1 MPLTDLFCGTRRNA
15 PRKSLTSLGK
25 THRSVSDEACIGNLG
40 TCALCPIVPTVTIRW
55 GKRAA
60 HRALASE
67 SRSMLVA
74 HEADE
79 APPSPDDS
87 LPQVALLALVGGA
100 VVLAVAAASLALW
113 EGKVVLLLLF
123 FSYTLGAAMRPGV
136 DRLVRVGVP
145 RALALVGYL
154 ILFFAVIG
162 LLFWLII
169 PVAFDQTQQALT
181 DGPQHDPAAP
191 QGLLQSVRGQALNSL
206 ESKLEEI
213 SDPNTA
219 LSTLVGT
226 LSALAGVAFTLA
238 AAAYWVIER
247 DRFVNVVLAVVPH
260 EKRATVRDTW
270 LLIDLKL
277 GAVMRTKLLL
287 VLMTS
292 SILSLAF
299 WVIGLPYF
307 LLVGVFAGIVEIL
320 PVIGP
325 LIAGLTA
332 VAAGLTVSW
341 QLGLA
346 AAIVVYGLR
355 IVQDY
360 VINPRLF
367 GRAVHLPPLAVLLS
381 VSAVAL
387 LLGPWWVPLAI
398 PLTAV
403 VSTLL
408 DVLVW
413 KGDPAEVDV
422 PTVLTRTDDT
432 VGDRRRRP
440 WRPSED
446 VSKETGRA

>member
-1 MPLTDLFCGTRRNA
+1 MTAEPKETPPDYR
-15 PRKSLTSLGK
+15 
-25 THRSVSDEACIGNLG
+25 DE
-40 TCALCPIVPTVTIRW
+40 
-55 GKRAA
+55 
-60 HRALASE
+60 
-67 SRSMLVA
+67 
-74 HEADE
+74 
-79 APPSPDDS
+79 S
-87 LPQVALLALVGGA
+87 LPQVALLTLVGGV
-100 VVLAVAAASLALW
+100 VVLAVTAATLAVW
-113 EGKVVLLLLF
+113 EGRSVVLLLFL
-123 FSYTLGAAMRPGV
+123 SYTLAAAMRPGV
-136 DRLVRVGVP
+136 DSLVRIGVP
-145 RALALVGYL
+145 RAVALVGH
-154 ILFFAVIG
+154 FA
-162 LLFWLII
+162 LLFALIALFLWLIV
-169 PVAFDQTQQALT
+169 PVAFDQTQEALADVPRQEAPT
-181 DGPQHDPAAP
+181 D
-191 QGLLQSVRGQALNSL
+191 QGLLDSVREQALSSL
-206 ESKLEEI
+206 EAKLRDVSE
-213 SDPNTA
+213 PNAA
-219 LSTLVGT
+219 LSTLLGT
-226 LSALAGVAFTLA
+226 LAALAGVAFTLA

-247 DRFVNVVLAVVPH
+247 DRLVNVVLALVPH
-260 EKRATVRDTW
+260 EKRTTVRDTW

-277 GAVMRTKLLL
+277 GAVIRTKLLL
-287 VLMTS
+287 VLMTA
-292 SILSLAF
+292 SILSFAF

-367 GRAVHLPPLAVLLS
+367 GRAVHLPPLAVLLA

-413 KGDPAEVDV
+413 KSDPAETEV
-422 PTVLTRTDDT
+422 PTVLTPTDDT
-432 VGDRRRRP
+432 VEDRRRRL
-440 WRPSED
+440 WQASRKVTKD
-446 VSKETGRA
+446 AGRA

>member
-1 MPLTDLFCGTRRNA
+1 MAAANTDTPLDRG
-15 PRKSLTSLGK
+15 
-25 THRSVSDEACIGNLG
+25 DEA
-40 TCALCPIVPTVTIRW
+40 
-55 GKRAA
+55 
-60 HRALASE
+60 
-67 SRSMLVA
+67 
-74 HEADE
+74 
-79 APPSPDDS
+79 
-87 LPQVALLALVGGA
+87 LPHVALLTLVGGV
-100 VVLAVAAASLALW
+100 VVLAVTAATLALW
-113 EGKVVLLLLF
+113 EGRVVVLLLFLA
-123 FSYTLGAAMRPGV
+123 YTLGAAMRPGV
-136 DRLVRVGVP
+136 ESLVRMGIP
-145 RALALVGYL
+145 RALGL
-154 ILFFAVIG
+154 IGHFVLFFGLVALLLWLVVPIVLEQAQQAMADVPRHDAVAEHG
-162 LLFWLII
+162 LLSS
-169 PVAFDQTQQALT
+169 VRQQALT
-181 DGPQHDPAAP
+181 
-191 QGLLQSVRGQALNSL
+191 SL
-206 ESKLEEI
+206 ESKLSEI
-213 SDPNTA
+213 SEPDTA

-226 LSALAGVAFTLA
+226 LAALAGVAFTLA

-247 DRFVNVVLAVVPH
+247 DRLVKVVLAVVPH
-260 EKRATVRDTW
+260 EKRTTVRDTW

-277 GAVMRTKLLL
+277 GAVIRTKLLL
-287 VLMTS
+287 VLMTG
-292 SILSLAF
+292 SILSFAF

-360 VINPRLF
+360 VVNPRLF
-367 GRAVHLPPLAVLLS
+367 GRAVHLPPLAVLLA

-413 KGDPAEVDV
+413 KNDPAEEAV
-422 PTVLTRTDDT
+422 PTVLAPTDDT
-432 VGDRRRRP
+432 VQDRRRRP
-440 WRPSED
+440 WRGSGH
-446 VSKETGRA
+446 VSKDAGRA

>member
-1 MPLTDLFCGTRRNA
+1 VAA
-15 PRKSLTSLGK
+15 PEAEKAA
-25 THRSVSDEACIGNLG
+25 VSRDN
-40 TCALCPIVPTVTIRW
+40 
-55 GKRAA
+55 
-60 HRALASE
+60 
-67 SRSMLVA
+67 
-74 HEADE
+74 
-79 APPSPDDS
+79 S
-87 LPQVALLALVGGA
+87 LPHVALLTLVGGVVALA
-100 VVLAVAAASLALW
+100 VVAVTLALW
-113 EGKVVLLLLF
+113 EGRVVLLLLF
-123 FSYTLGAAMRPGV
+123 LAYTLGAAMRPGV
-136 DRLVRVGVP
+136 DSLVRVGVP
-145 RALALVGYL
+145 RALALVGH
-154 ILFFAVIG
+154 FA
-162 LLFWLII
+162 LLFSVIALLLWLIA
-169 PVAFDQTQQALT
+169 PAAFDQTQQALSDVPRSNAAT
-181 DGPQHDPAAP
+181 DQD
-191 QGLLQSVRGQALNSL
+191 LLHSVRGQALNSL

-213 SDPNTA
+213 SEPNAA

-247 DRFVNVVLAVVPH
+247 DRLVNVVLAIVPH
-260 EKRATVRDTW
+260 EKRTTVRDTW

-277 GAVMRTKLLL
+277 GAVIRTKLLL
-287 VLMTS
+287 VLMTAS
-292 SILSLAF
+292 VLSFAF

-367 GRAVHLPPLAVLLS
+367 GRAVHLPPLAVLLA

-387 LLGPWWVPLAI
+387 LLGAWWVPLAI

-413 KGDPAEVDV
+413 KSDPAEVDV
-422 PTVLTRTDDT
+422 PTVLTRSDDT
-432 VGDRRRRP
+432 VEDRRRRP
-440 WRPSED
+440 WRGSGD
-446 VSKETGRA
+446 VSKDAGRA

>member
-1 MPLTDLFCGTRRNA
+1 VAA
-15 PRKSLTSLGK
+15 PEIESARKS
-25 THRSVSDEACIGNLG
+25 RDE
-40 TCALCPIVPTVTIRW
+40 
-55 GKRAA
+55 
-60 HRALASE
+60 
-67 SRSMLVA
+67 
-74 HEADE
+74 
-79 APPSPDDS
+79 S
-87 LPQVALLALVGGA
+87 LPHIAQLTLVGGA
-100 VVLAVAAASLALW
+100 VVLGVTAATLALW
-113 EGKVVLLLLF
+113 EGRAVVLLLFLA
-123 FSYTLGAAMRPGV
+123 YTLGAAMRPGV
-136 DRLVRVGVP
+136 DSLVRVGVP
-145 RALALVGYL
+145 RALALIGY
-154 ILFFAVIG
+154 FA
-162 LLFWLII
+162 LLFSLVALVLWLIV
-169 PVAFDQTQQALT
+169 PVAFDQTQQALADAPRPESAT
-181 DGPQHDPAAP
+181 D
-191 QGLLQSVRGQALNSL
+191 QGLVHSIREQALTSL
-206 ESKLEEI
+206 ESKLGDI
-213 SDPNTA
+213 SEPNAA

-226 LSALAGVAFTLA
+226 LAALAGVAFTLA

-247 DRFVNVVLAVVPH
+247 DRLVNVVLAVVPH
-260 EKRATVRDTW
+260 EKRTTVRDTW

-277 GAVMRTKLLL
+277 GAVIRTKLLL
-287 VLMTS
+287 VLMTA
-292 SILSLAF
+292 SILSFAF

-367 GRAVHLPPLAVLLS
+367 GRAVHLPPLAVLLA

-408 DVLVW
+408 DVIVW
-413 KGDPAEVDV
+413 KADPAEKEV
-422 PTVLTRTDDT
+422 PTVLAPTDDT
-432 VGDRRRRP
+432 VEDRRRQP
-440 WRPSED
+440 WKASGE
-446 VSKETGRA
+446 VSKEARRA

>member
-1 MPLTDLFCGTRRNA
+1 MAA
-15 PRKSLTSLGK
+15 P
-25 THRSVSDEACIGNLG
+25 
-40 TCALCPIVPTVTIRW
+40 
-55 GKRAA
+55 
-60 HRALASE
+60 
-67 SRSMLVA
+67 
-74 HEADE
+74 EADK
-79 APPSPDDS
+79 AAVSGDSS
-87 LPQVALLALVGGA
+87 LPHIALLTLVGG
-100 VVLAVAAASLALW
+100 VVALAVIAVTLALW
-113 EGKVVLLLLF
+113 EGRVVMLLLF
-123 FSYTLGAAMRPGV
+123 LAYTLGAAMRPGV
-136 DRLVRVGVP
+136 ESLGHVGLP
-145 RALALVGYL
+145 RALALVAH
-154 ILFFAVIG
+154 FA
-162 LLFWLII
+162 LLFAIVALLLWLIV
-169 PVAFDQTQQALT
+169 PVAFDQTQQALADVPPGNTAT
-181 DGPQHDPAAP
+181 DQD
-191 QGLLQSVRGQALNSL
+191 LLHSVRGQALNSL
-206 ESKLEEI
+206 ESKLDDI
-213 SDPNTA
+213 SDPTAA

-238 AAAYWVIER
+238 AAGYWVVER
-247 DRFVNVVLAVVPH
+247 DRLVNVVLAVVPH

-277 GAVMRTKLLL
+277 GAVIRTKLLL
-287 VLMTS
+287 VLMTAS
-292 SILSLAF
+292 VLSFAF

-367 GRAVHLPPLAVLLS
+367 GRAVHLPPLAVLLA

-413 KGDPAEVDV
+413 KSDPAEVDV
-422 PTVLTRTDDT
+422 PTVLTHTDDT
-432 VGDRRRRP
+432 VEDRRRRP
-440 WRPSED
+440 WRASRD
-446 VSKETGRA
+446 VSKDAGHA

>member
-1 MPLTDLFCGTRRNA
+1 MATP
-15 PRKSLTSLGK
+15 
-25 THRSVSDEACIGNLG
+25 
-40 TCALCPIVPTVTIRW
+40 
-55 GKRAA
+55 
-60 HRALASE
+60 
-67 SRSMLVA
+67 
-74 HEADE
+74 EADK
-79 APPSPDDS
+79 AAVAGNNA
-87 LPQVALLALVGGA
+87 LPHVALLTLVGGVVALA
-100 VVLAVAAASLALW
+100 VVAVTLALW
-113 EGKVVLLLLF
+113 EGRVVMLLLF
-123 FSYTLGAAMRPGV
+123 LAYTLGAAVRPGV
-136 DRLVRVGVP
+136 DRLVRMGVP
-145 RALALVGYL
+145 RALALVGH
-154 ILFFAVIG
+154 FALVFSVIA
-162 LLFWLII
+162 LLLWLIV
-169 PVAFDQTQQALT
+169 PVALDQTQQALADVPSGNAAT
-181 DGPQHDPAAP
+181 DQD
-191 QGLLQSVRGQALNSL
+191 LLHSLRGQALNSL
-206 ESKLEEI
+206 ESKLEDI
-213 SDPNTA
+213 SEPNAA

-247 DRFVNVVLAVVPH
+247 DRLVNVVLAVVPH

-277 GAVMRTKLLL
+277 GAVIRTKLLL

-292 SILSLAF
+292 SVLSFVF
-299 WVIGLPYF
+299 WLIGLPYF

-360 VINPRLF
+360 VVNPRLF
-367 GRAVHLPPLAVLLS
+367 GRAVHLPPLAVLLA

-413 KGDPAEVDV
+413 KSDPADVDV
-422 PTVLTRTDDT
+422 PTVLTHTDDT
-432 VGDRRRRP
+432 VEDRRRRP
-440 WRPSED
+440 WRASGD
-446 VSKETGRA
+446 LSKDTERA

>member
-1 MPLTDLFCGTRRNA
+1 VAA
-15 PRKSLTSLGK
+15 P
-25 THRSVSDEACIGNLG
+25 
-40 TCALCPIVPTVTIRW
+40 
-55 GKRAA
+55 
-60 HRALASE
+60 
-67 SRSMLVA
+67 
-74 HEADE
+74 EADR
-79 APPSPDDS
+79 AQVTRDDS
-87 LPQVALLALVGGA
+87 LPHVALLTLVGGV
-100 VVLAVAAASLALW
+100 VVLAVAAATLALW
-113 EGKVVLLLLF
+113 EGRAVVLLLFLA
-123 FSYTLGAAMRPGV
+123 YTLGAATRPGV
-136 DRLVRVGVP
+136 DRLVRVGIP
-145 RALALVGYL
+145 RALALVGHFA
-154 ILFFAVIG
+154 LFFTVIA
-162 LLFWLII
+162 LLLWLIV
-169 PVAFDQTQQALT
+169 PVAFDQTQRALADVPRDHAAT
-181 DGPQHDPAAP
+181 D
-191 QGLLQSVRGQALNSL
+191 QGLLHSVRGQALDSL
-206 ESKLEEI
+206 ESKLEGI
-213 SDPNTA
+213 SEPNTA

-247 DRFVNVVLAVVPH
+247 DRLVNVVLAVVPQ

-270 LLIDLKL
+270 LVIDLKL
-277 GAVMRTKLLL
+277 GAVIRTKLLL
-287 VLMTS
+287 VLMTA
-292 SILSLAF
+292 SILSFVF
-299 WVIGLPYF
+299 WVIGLPYY

-332 VAAGLTVSW
+332 IAAGLTVSW

-367 GRAVHLPPLAVLLS
+367 GRAVHLPPLAVLLA

-413 KGDPAEVDV
+413 KSDPAEIDV

-432 VGDRRRRP
+432 VEDRRRRP
-440 WRPSED
+440 WRTSRD
-446 VSKETGRA
+446 VSKDTGRA

>member
-1 MPLTDLFCGTRRNA
+1 VAA
-15 PRKSLTSLGK
+15 P
-25 THRSVSDEACIGNLG
+25 
-40 TCALCPIVPTVTIRW
+40 
-55 GKRAA
+55 
-60 HRALASE
+60 
-67 SRSMLVA
+67 
-74 HEADE
+74 EADGV
-79 APPSPDDS
+79 PVSRDNS
-87 LPQVALLALVGGA
+87 LPHVALLTLVGGVVALA
-100 VVLAVAAASLALW
+100 VVAVTLALW
-113 EGKVVLLLLF
+113 EGRVVMLLLF
-123 FSYTLGAAMRPGV
+123 LAYTLGAAMRPGV
-136 DRLVRVGVP
+136 DSLVRVGVP
-145 RALALVGYL
+145 RAVGLVGH
-154 ILFFAVIG
+154 FA
-162 LLFWLII
+162 LLFSVIALLLWLIV
-169 PVAFDQTQQALT
+169 PVAFDQTQQALADVPPGTAAT
-181 DGPQHDPAAP
+181 DQD
-191 QGLLQSVRGQALNSL
+191 LLHSVRGQALNSL
-206 ESKLEEI
+206 ESKLDEI
-213 SDPNTA
+213 SEPTAA

-247 DRFVNVVLAVVPH
+247 DRLVNVVLAVLPH

-277 GAVMRTKLLL
+277 GAVIRTKLLL
-287 VLMTS
+287 VLMTTS
-292 SILSLAF
+292 VLSFAF

-325 LIAGLTA
+325 LIAGLTS

-367 GRAVHLPPLAVLLS
+367 GRAVHLPPLAVLLA

-413 KGDPAEVDV
+413 KSDPAEVDV
-422 PTVLTRTDDT
+422 PTVLTHTDDT
-432 VGDRRRRP
+432 VEDRRRRP
-440 WRPSED
+440 WRASGD
-446 VSKETGRA
+446 VSKDTGRA

>member
-1 MPLTDLFCGTRRNA
+1 M
-15 PRKSLTSLGK
+15 
-25 THRSVSDEACIGNLG
+25 
-40 TCALCPIVPTVTIRW
+40 
-55 GKRAA
+55 
-60 HRALASE
+60 
-67 SRSMLVA
+67 
-74 HEADE
+74 
-79 APPSPDDS
+79 
-87 LPQVALLALVGGA
+87 
-100 VVLAVAAASLALW
+100 VVLAVAAATLALW
-113 EGKVVLLLLF
+113 EGRVVVLLLFLA
-123 FSYTLGAAMRPGV
+123 YTLGAAMRPGV
-136 DRLVRVGVP
+136 DGLVRFGVP
-145 RALALVGYL
+145 RGVALVGHFA
-154 ILFFAVIG
+154 LFFGAVV
-162 LLFWLII
+162 LLLWLVV
-169 PVAFDQTQQALT
+169 PVAFEQTQQALT
-181 DGPQHDPAAP
+181 DVPRHDAATD
-191 QGLLQSVRGQALNSL
+191 QGLVSSIREQALSSL
-206 ESKLEEI
+206 ESRLREI
-213 SDPNTA
+213 SEPDTA

-226 LSALAGVAFTLA
+226 LAALAGFAFTLA

-247 DRFVNVVLAVVPH
+247 DRLVRVVLAVVPH

-277 GAVMRTKLLL
+277 GAVIRTKLLL
-287 VLMTS
+287 VLMTA
-292 SILSLAF
+292 SILSFAF

-307 LLVGVFAGIVEIL
+307 LLVGVFAGLVEVL

-346 AAIVVYGLR
+346 AAVVVYGLR

-367 GRAVHLPPLAVLLS
+367 GRAVHLPPLAVLLA

-413 KGDPAEVDV
+413 KTNPGEEAV
-422 PTVLTRTDDT
+422 PTVLTSTDDT
-432 VGDRRRRP
+432 VEDRRRRP
-440 WRPSED
+440 WLSSGD
-446 VSKETGRA
+446 VSKEADRA

>member
-1 MPLTDLFCGTRRNA
+1 VPVPEAQAARDSR
-15 PRKSLTSLGK
+15 
-25 THRSVSDEACIGNLG
+25 DE
-40 TCALCPIVPTVTIRW
+40 
-55 GKRAA
+55 
-60 HRALASE
+60 
-67 SRSMLVA
+67 
-74 HEADE
+74 
-79 APPSPDDS
+79 S
-87 LPQVALLALVGGA
+87 LPQVALLTLVGGV
-100 VVLAVAAASLALW
+100 VVLAVTAATLALW
-113 EGKVVLLLLF
+113 QGRTVVLLLFL
-123 FSYTLGAAMRPGV
+123 SYTLGAAMRPGV
-136 DRLVRVGVP
+136 DSLVRTGVP
-145 RALALVGYL
+145 RAVALVGH
-154 ILFFAVIG
+154 FA
-162 LLFWLII
+162 LLFTVVALLLWLIV
-169 PVAFDQTQQALT
+169 PVAFDQTQQALADVPRHDAAT
-181 DGPQHDPAAP
+181 DQRLFDSAR
-191 QGLLQSVRGQALNSL
+191 VQALSSL
-206 ESKLEEI
+206 ESKLREVSEP
-213 SDPNTA
+213 DTA

-226 LSALAGVAFTLA
+226 LAAFAGVAFTLA

-247 DRFVNVVLAVVPH
+247 DRLVNVVLAVIPH
-260 EKRATVRDTW
+260 EKRTTVRDTW

-277 GAVMRTKLLL
+277 GAVIRTKLLL
-287 VLMTS
+287 VLMTA
-292 SILSLAF
+292 SILSFAF

-325 LIAGLTA
+325 LIAGVSA

-367 GRAVHLPPLAVLLS
+367 GRAVHLPPLAVLLA

-413 KGDPAEVDV
+413 KNDPAEKEV
-422 PTVLTRTDDT
+422 PTVLAPTNDT
-432 VGDRRRRP
+432 VEDRRRRP
-440 WRPSED
+440 WRRSGE
-446 VSKETGRA
+446 VSKDAGRA

>member
-1 MPLTDLFCGTRRNA
+1 MGVARGVKTPRR
-15 PRKSLTSLGK
+15 
-25 THRSVSDEACIGNLG
+25 RS
-40 TCALCPIVPTVTIRW
+40 T
-55 GKRAA
+55 
-60 HRALASE
+60 
-67 SRSMLVA
+67 LVA
-74 HEADE
+74 LPKADG
-79 APPSPDDS
+79 AQASRNDS
-87 LPQVALLALVGGA
+87 LPRVALLALVGGV
-100 VVLAVAAASLALW
+100 VVLAVASATLALW
-113 EGKVVLLLLF
+113 EGRVVMLLLF
-123 FSYTLGAAMRPGV
+123 LAYTLGAAMRPGV
-136 DRLVRVGVP
+136 DSLVRIGVP
-145 RALALVGYL
+145 RALALVGHFA
-154 ILFFAVIG
+154 LFFAVIAF
-162 LLFWLII
+162 LLWLLV
-169 PVAFDQTQQALT
+169 PVAFDQTQQALADVPRHNADT
-181 DGPQHDPAAP
+181 D
-191 QGLLQSVRGQALNSL
+191 QGLLDSVRGQALNSL
-206 ESKLEEI
+206 ESKLEGI
-213 SDPNTA
+213 SEPNTA
-219 LSTLVGT
+219 LSTLIGT

-247 DRFVNVVLAVVPH
+247 DRLVNVVLAVVPH

-277 GAVMRTKLLL
+277 GAVIRTKLLL
-287 VLMTS
+287 VVMTA
-292 SILSLAF
+292 SILTFAF
-299 WVIGLPYF
+299 WIIGLPYF
-307 LLVGVFAGIVEIL
+307 LLVGVFAGVVEIL

-367 GRAVHLPPLAVLLS
+367 GRAVHLPPLAVLLA

-413 KGDPAEVDV
+413 KSDPAEEGV

-432 VGDRRRRP
+432 VEDHRRRP
-440 WRPSED
+440 WRASGD
-446 VSKETGRA
+446 VSKDTGRA

>member
-1 MPLTDLFCGTRRNA
+1 MTAEPKETPPDYR
-15 PRKSLTSLGK
+15 
-25 THRSVSDEACIGNLG
+25 DE
-40 TCALCPIVPTVTIRW
+40 
-55 GKRAA
+55 
-60 HRALASE
+60 
-67 SRSMLVA
+67 
-74 HEADE
+74 
-79 APPSPDDS
+79 S
-87 LPQVALLALVGGA
+87 LPQVALLTLVGGV
-100 VVLAVAAASLALW
+100 VVLAVTAATLAVW
-113 EGKVVLLLLF
+113 EGRSVVLLLFL
-123 FSYTLGAAMRPGV
+123 SYTLAAAMRPGV
-136 DRLVRVGVP
+136 DSLVRIGVP
-145 RALALVGYL
+145 RAVALVGH
-154 ILFFAVIG
+154 FA
-162 LLFWLII
+162 LLFALIALFLWLIV
-169 PVAFDQTQQALT
+169 PVAFDQTQEALADVPRQEAPT
-181 DGPQHDPAAP
+181 D
-191 QGLLQSVRGQALNSL
+191 QGLLDSVREQALSSL
-206 ESKLEEI
+206 EAKLRDVSE
-213 SDPNTA
+213 PNAA
-219 LSTLVGT
+219 LSTLLGT
-226 LSALAGVAFTLA
+226 LAALAGVAFTLA

-247 DRFVNVVLAVVPH
+247 DRLVNVVLALVPH
-260 EKRATVRDTW
+260 EKRTTVRDTW

-277 GAVMRTKLLL
+277 GAVIRTKLLL
-287 VLMTS
+287 VLMTA
-292 SILSLAF
+292 SILSFAF

-367 GRAVHLPPLAVLLS
+367 GRAVHLPPLAVLLA

-413 KGDPAEVDV
+413 KSDPAETEV
-422 PTVLTRTDDT
+422 PTVLTPTDDT
-432 VGDRRRRP
+432 VEDRRRRL
-440 WRPSED
+440 WQASGKVTKD
-446 VSKETGRA
+446 AGRA

>member
-1 MPLTDLFCGTRRNA
+1 VKA
-15 PRKSLTSLGK
+15 P
-25 THRSVSDEACIGNLG
+25 EAHGPRG
-40 TCALCPIVPTVTIRW
+40 V
-55 GKRAA
+55 G
-60 HRALASE
+60 
-67 SRSMLVA
+67 
-74 HEADE
+74 
-79 APPSPDDS
+79 DDT
-87 LPQVALLALVGGA
+87 LPHVALLTLVGGM
-100 VVLAVAAASLALW
+100 VVLAVAAATLALW
-113 EGKVVLLLLF
+113 EGRVVVLLLFLA
-123 FSYTLGAAMRPGV
+123 YTLGAAMRPGV
-136 DRLVRVGVP
+136 DGLVRFGVP
-145 RALALVGYL
+145 RGFALVGHFA
-154 ILFFAVIG
+154 LFFGAVV
-162 LLFWLII
+162 LLLWLVV
-169 PVAFDQTQQALT
+169 PVAFEQTQQALT
-181 DGPQHDPAAP
+181 DVPRHDAATD
-191 QGLLQSVRGQALNSL
+191 QGLVSSIREQALSSL
-206 ESKLEEI
+206 ESRLREI
-213 SDPNTA
+213 AEPDTA

-226 LSALAGVAFTLA
+226 LAALAGFAFTLA

-247 DRFVNVVLAVVPH
+247 DRLVNVVLAVVPH

-277 GAVMRTKLLL
+277 GAVIRTKLLL
-287 VLMTS
+287 VVMTA
-292 SILSLAF
+292 SILSFAF

-307 LLVGVFAGIVEIL
+307 LLVGVFAGLVEVL

-346 AAIVVYGLR
+346 AAVVVYGLR

-367 GRAVHLPPLAVLLS
+367 GRAVHLPPLAVLLA

-413 KGDPAEVDV
+413 KTNPSEEEV
-422 PTVLTRTDDT
+422 PTVLTSTDDT
-432 VGDRRRRP
+432 VQDRRRRP
-440 WRPSED
+440 WRGSGD
-446 VSKETGRA
+446 VSKEADRA

>member
-1 MPLTDLFCGTRRNA
+1 
-15 PRKSLTSLGK
+15 
-25 THRSVSDEACIGNLG
+25 
-40 TCALCPIVPTVTIRW
+40 VP
-55 GKRAA
+55 AA
-60 HRALASE
+60 
-67 SRSMLVA
+67 
-74 HEADE
+74 EADRTQ
-79 APPSPDDS
+79 ASHDSS
-87 LPQVALLALVGGA
+87 LPHVALLTLVGGVVALA
-100 VVLAVAAASLALW
+100 VVAVTLALW
-113 EGKVVLLLLF
+113 EGRAVMLLLF
-123 FSYTLGAAMRPGV
+123 LAYTLGAAMRPGV
-136 DRLVRVGVP
+136 DSLVRLGIP
-145 RALALVGYL
+145 RAVALVGH
-154 ILFFAVIG
+154 FA
-162 LLFWLII
+162 LLFSVIALLLWLIV
-169 PVAFDQTQQALT
+169 PVAFDQTQQALA
-181 DGPQHDPAAP
+181 DVPSDNAAD
-191 QGLLQSVRGQALNSL
+191 QDLLHSVRGQALNSL
-206 ESKLEEI
+206 ESKLDEI
-213 SDPNTA
+213 SEPTAA

-226 LSALAGVAFTLA
+226 LSALAGIAFTLA

-247 DRFVNVVLAVVPH
+247 DRLVNVVLAVLPH

-277 GAVMRTKLLL
+277 GAVIRTKLLL
-287 VLMTS
+287 VLMTAS
-292 SILSLAF
+292 VLSFAF

-367 GRAVHLPPLAVLLS
+367 GRAVHLPPLAVLLA

-413 KGDPAEVDV
+413 KSDPAEVDV
-422 PTVLTRTDDT
+422 PTVLTHTDDT
-432 VGDRRRRP
+432 VEDRRRRP
-440 WRPSED
+440 WRAAGD
-446 VSKETGRA
+446 VSKDTGRA

>member
-1 MPLTDLFCGTRRNA
+1 MPPA
-15 PRKSLTSLGK
+15 
-25 THRSVSDEACIGNLG
+25 
-40 TCALCPIVPTVTIRW
+40 
-55 GKRAA
+55 
-60 HRALASE
+60 
-67 SRSMLVA
+67 
-74 HEADE
+74 EADRTQ
-79 APPSPDDS
+79 ASRDGS
-87 LPQVALLALVGGA
+87 LPHVALLTLVGGVVALA
-100 VVLAVAAASLALW
+100 VVAVTLALW
-113 EGKVVLLLLF
+113 EGRVVMLLLF
-123 FSYTLGAAMRPGV
+123 LAYTLGAAMRPGV
-136 DRLVRVGVP
+136 DSLVRLGIP
-145 RALALVGYL
+145 RAVALVGH
-154 ILFFAVIG
+154 FA
-162 LLFWLII
+162 LLFSVTALLLWLIV
-169 PVAFDQTQQALT
+169 PVALDQTQQALADVPPGTAAT
-181 DGPQHDPAAP
+181 DQD
-191 QGLLQSVRGQALNSL
+191 LLHAVRDQALNSL
-206 ESKLEEI
+206 ESKLDEI
-213 SDPNTA
+213 SEPSAA

-247 DRFVNVVLAVVPH
+247 DRLVNVVLAVVPH
-260 EKRATVRDTW
+260 EKRTTVRDTW

-277 GAVMRTKLLL
+277 GAVIRTKLLL
-287 VLMTS
+287 VLMTAS
-292 SILSLAF
+292 VLSFAF

-346 AAIVVYGLR
+346 AASVVYGLR

-360 VINPRLF
+360 VVNPRLF
-367 GRAVHLPPLAVLLS
+367 GRAVHLPPLAVLLA

-413 KGDPAEVDV
+413 KSDPAEVDV
-422 PTVLTRTDDT
+422 PTVLTHTDDT
-432 VGDRRRRP
+432 VEDRRRRP
-440 WRPSED
+440 WLASGN
-446 VSKETGRA
+446 VSKDTGRA